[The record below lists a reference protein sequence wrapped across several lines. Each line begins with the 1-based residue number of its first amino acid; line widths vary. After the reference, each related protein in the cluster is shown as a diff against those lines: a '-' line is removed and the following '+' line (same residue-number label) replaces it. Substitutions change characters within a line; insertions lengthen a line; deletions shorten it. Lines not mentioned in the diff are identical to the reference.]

1 MPNWRIAGGYNKSRG
16 SGDTC
21 LCPDTQKQG
30 DPSLAAAGLL
40 PELKKK
46 NLSVICVLSIV
57 QKITG
62 SLALAKSGLS
72 PM

>member
-1 MPNWRIAGGYNKSRG
+1 MRIVGGYNKSRG
-16 SGDTC
+16 SGNTC

-30 DPSLAAAGLL
+30 DPSLPVAVLL

-46 NLSVICVLSIV
+46 KTLCVICVLSIV